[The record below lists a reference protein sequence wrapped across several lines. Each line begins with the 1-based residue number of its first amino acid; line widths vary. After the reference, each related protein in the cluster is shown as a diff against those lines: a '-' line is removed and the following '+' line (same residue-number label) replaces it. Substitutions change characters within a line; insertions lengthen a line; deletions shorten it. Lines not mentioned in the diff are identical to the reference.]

1 MTKSCLLA
9 ALETEIIPRLIPND
23 EGLSYHQSVF
33 FTIRNPC
40 VRGQAMVFPCPQ
52 PRKKGGLRVNTYF
65 RHHRQRG
72 PVNAL
77 QMRLQG

>member
-1 MTKSCLLA
+1 MPDPIRMRQCTTRDQVLPL
-9 ALETEIIPRLIPND
+9 
-23 EGLSYHQSVF
+23 
-33 FTIRNPC
+33 FTCNVID
-40 VRGQAMVFPCPQ
+40 ASHSIE
-52 PRKKGGLRVNTYF
+52 KGGLRVNTCF

>member
-1 MTKSCLLA
+1 MTKSSVLPALA
-9 ALETEIIPRLIPND
+9 MEIIPRPPIPD
-23 EGLSYHQSVF
+23 DAGLSYHLSVF
-33 FTIRNPC
+33 TAIMIPC
-40 VRGQAMVFPCPQ
+40 FQPRAMVFPLATE
-52 PRKKGGLRVNTYF
+52 KEGGLRVNMYF

>member
-1 MTKSCLLA
+1 MRCGYLYRDPLFPGASNGISLV
-9 ALETEIIPRLIPND
+9 
-23 EGLSYHQSVF
+23 QS
-33 FTIRNPC
+33 
-40 VRGQAMVFPCPQ
+40 
-52 PRKKGGLRVNTYF
+52 RKKGGLRMNIYF

>member
-1 MTKSCLLA
+1 
-9 ALETEIIPRLIPND
+9 
-23 EGLSYHQSVF
+23 
-33 FTIRNPC
+33 
-40 VRGQAMVFPCPQ
+40 MVFPCPQ

-65 RHHRQRG
+65 QHHRQRG